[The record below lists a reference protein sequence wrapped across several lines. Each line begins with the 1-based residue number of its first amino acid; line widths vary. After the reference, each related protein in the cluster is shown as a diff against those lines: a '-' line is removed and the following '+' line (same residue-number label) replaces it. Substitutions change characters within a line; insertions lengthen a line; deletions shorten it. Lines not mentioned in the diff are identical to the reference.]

1 MELQILTLAL
11 GFVAGAVIAWLLQ
24 RRAGK
29 RALERS
35 LAEHHAELAHAEKD
49 AERRLHELV
58 DAHIREQATLC
69 VQQEAELDARER
81 KLRRQLDE
89 AAARELR
96 ERRLDAYQALWTQLD
111 LLAVH
116 HPRDD
121 LRYADLV
128 ELGSE
133 LREWYFSGNGL
144 LLSRAATDAFV
155 AVQDALTLALRAV
168 GHDGLHQLLR
178 SKQTTYTLSEV
189 ARLEL
194 TEGEWTPGQDSA
206 SDYHELRR
214 RFDDLRAR
222 LGEDVGSRSA
232 FGAADALRDRA
243 SSEPARIPPSRPRLS
258 ERPRAA
264 E

>member
-1 MELQILTLAL
+1 TRVQTCAL
-11 GFVAGAVIAWLLQ
+11 PI
-24 RRAGK
+24 
-29 RALERS
+29 
-35 LAEHHAELAHAEKD
+35 
-49 AERRLHELV
+49 
-58 DAHIREQATLC
+58 
-69 VQQEAELDARER
+69 
-81 KLRRQLDE
+81 
-89 AAARELR
+89 
-96 ERRLDAYQALWTQLD
+96 WTQLD

-144 LLSRAATDAFV
+144 LLSRAATDAFD

-194 TEGEWTPGQDSA
+194 TERSE
-206 SDYHELRR
+206 ERR
-214 RFDDLRAR
+214 VGKECRSRGL
-222 LGEDVGSRSA
+222 LGHYR
-232 FGAADALRDRA
+232 RK
-243 SSEPARIPPSRPRLS
+243 
-258 ERPRAA
+258 
-264 E
+264 